1 MPFAFQ
7 RLKSYWKP
15 PFRYEAE
22 GTMIVDANGARILDV
37 RGWGHLTGKGSHGI
51 TETLATEIQDE
62 IGKDVAELLNAN
74 WPKKSQ

>member
-1 MPFAFQ
+1 MLFATQ

-51 TETLATEIQDE
+51 HETNAESIQDE
-62 IGKDVAELLNAN
+62 IGRDVATLLNDN
-74 WPKKSQ
+74 WPKKS